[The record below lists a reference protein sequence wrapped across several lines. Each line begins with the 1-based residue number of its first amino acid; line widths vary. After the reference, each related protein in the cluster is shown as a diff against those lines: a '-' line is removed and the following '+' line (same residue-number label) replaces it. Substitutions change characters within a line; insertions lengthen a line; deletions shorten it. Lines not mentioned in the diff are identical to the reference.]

1 MAIASTIGGNVKRPL
16 PNGFSKLQYTPC
28 FLHALKTLHVN
39 QMTDMTGDFD
49 DVVRAR
55 LHEVHGVARCTYQIL
70 CLDMRNKIA
79 ACTKWL
85 DTSHQGPTFFSIG
98 TTTFKPASAQ
108 APVKRQHPAKISM
121 MNDKPIVAVR
131 TPVPKNSARVQAS
144 AEIFGSG
151 SAAASAATSNF
162 ATGTFGSPVS
172 PEHTVLTFFSCRGD
186 ARLHGERRQRPAYCW
201 SNKHFHHQNTL
212 PCSAV
217 SLAHMFFGA

>member
-1 MAIASTIGGNVKRPL
+1 MHV
-16 PNGFSKLQYTPC
+16 PNFVFGHEKQ
-28 FLHALKTLHVN
+28 
-39 QMTDMTGDFD
+39 D
-49 DVVRAR
+49 RR
-55 LHEVHGVARCTYQIL
+55 LHEMVGHITPRPIV
-70 CLDMRNKIA
+70 
-79 ACTKWL
+79 
-85 DTSHQGPTFFSIG
+85 FSIG

-121 MNDKPIVAVR
+121 MNVKPIVAVR
-131 TPVPKNSARVQAS
+131 RPVPKNSARVQAS

-151 SAAASAATSNF
+151 LAAASAATSNF

-172 PEHTVLTFFSCRGD
+172 PEHTELTLLFSCRGD